1 MPILSDK
8 QVEKVCGLGKGE
20 KTCSFL
26 TMSAYGFECAKKT
39 AIEKIIKERREAG
52 TMNAQGNNCS
62 GPPNF
67 AMGED

>member
-1 MPILSDK
+1 MTLDDK
-8 QVEKVCGLGKGE
+8 QVKKVCGLGNKE

-26 TMSAYGFECAKKT
+26 MMSADGFECAKKT
-39 AIEKIIKERREAG
+39 AIEAVINQRRDAG
-52 TMNAQGNNCS
+52 TMNAKGDNCS